1 MMTIEEFKDLF
12 EADIVMVSKGEVND
26 ETVLQELSDWD
37 SLAFITLVSA
47 LDEHFGFTL
56 TTDELLGLKTFGD
69 ILENIKNRVYAGSD
83 R

>member
-1 MMTIEEFKDLF
+1 MMTIEEFKELF

-26 ETVLQELSDWD
+26 ETVLQDLLDWD
-37 SLAFITLVSA
+37 SLAYIALDAA

-69 ILENIKNRVYAGSD
+69 ILQYIKKSV
-83 R
+83 